1 MNLKLIPNSS
11 DKERFFCRLKNC
23 CLPFSSRILIFFFI
37 SLFSVQLSA
46 QELSIIPKPAVMEMH
61 QGAFILDK
69 SCGLQLHSDHKD
81 QLEIANLFNNY
92 MKEIYGFSLK
102 NESSPHAI
110 HFTIKPGLFLN
121 PEAYLVKVDETGV
134 FISASSSNGLFYG
147 MESLRQILPQDMT
160 NGQLK
165 IPALVIKDKPRF
177 SWRGNMLDVSR
188 HFFSVDFI
196 KKYIDILAMYKINTF
211 HWHLTDDQGWRIEIK
226 KYPALTRKG
235 AWRNGTSIGHTKESD
250 GKHYGGFYTQKEIRE
265 IVAYAKA
272 RYITIVPE
280 IEMPG
285 HAMAALA
292 SYPELGCS
300 GGPYETGM
308 HWGIYDDVYCAGKE
322 STFIFLEN
330 VLSEVMALF
339 PGKYIHIGGDEVR
352 KTRWKNCPYD
362 EARMKKEGLKNEE
375 ALQAYFIRR
384 IEKFLNAHGRKLI
397 GWDEILQGGI
407 TPNAT
412 VMSWRGIQG
421 GIEAAKKDHDV
432 VMSPLRS
439 MYLNLYQSKDKESEP
454 PAYGGFL
461 PLEKVYAYEPVPD
474 TLSASEAKHILGV
487 QSNVWT
493 EYISDSSLLEY
504 MLLPRLQAQAEVGWT
519 PKEEKDFEGFKKRLE
534 TDYARLKKMGINYR
548 DHRK

>member
-1 MNLKLIPNSS
+1 
-11 DKERFFCRLKNC
+11 
-23 CLPFSSRILIFFFI
+23 
-37 SLFSVQLSA
+37 
-46 QELSIIPKPAVMEMH
+46 
-61 QGAFILDK
+61 
-69 SCGLQLHSDHKD
+69 
-81 QLEIANLFNNY
+81 
-92 MKEIYGFSLK
+92 
-102 NESSPHAI
+102 
-110 HFTIKPGLFLN
+110 
-121 PEAYLVKVDETGV
+121 
-134 FISASSSNGLFYG
+134 
-147 MESLRQILPQDMT
+147 
-160 NGQLK
+160 
-165 IPALVIKDKPRF
+165 
-177 SWRGNMLDVSR
+177 
-188 HFFSVDFI
+188 
-196 KKYIDILAMYKINTF
+196 
-211 HWHLTDDQGWRIEIK
+211 
-226 KYPALTRKG
+226 
-235 AWRNGTSIGHTKESD
+235 
-250 GKHYGGFYTQKEIRE
+250 
-265 IVAYAKA
+265 
-272 RYITIVPE
+272 
-280 IEMPG
+280 
-285 HAMAALA
+285 
-292 SYPELGCS
+292 
-300 GGPYETGM
+300 M

-362 EARMKKEGLKNEE
+362 KVRMKKEGLKNEE
-375 ALQAYFIRR
+375 ELQAYFIRR

-534 TDYARLKKMGINYR
+534 TDYERLKKMGINYR